1 MFSLKGVTVK
11 IGEAAPK
18 GREDRGG
25 QDRRFGG
32 GGGGGGYGG
41 GYGGGARGG
50 QQMGGFGG
58 GYGGGGK
65 QSLQS
70 KLVFKTMCFFQ
81 ATVWALVAALL
92 GEVVPPLDNSMVVS
106 SFQRRIVLTIDF

>member
-1 MFSLKGVTVK
+1 MEKKIQSNRDISGCPESSWQRAFYQGMRESSWYLKDTCFAKVFSLKGVTVK

-65 QSLQS
+65 QSL
-70 KLVFKTMCFFQ
+70 
-81 ATVWALVAALL
+81 
-92 GEVVPPLDNSMVVS
+92 
-106 SFQRRIVLTIDF
+106 

>member
-32 GGGGGGYGG
+32 GVGGGGYGG

-65 QSLQS
+65 QSLLS
-70 KLVFKTMCFFQ
+70 KFVFKTVFFSGHGMGFGGGSAWGGGASPGQFHGSLIFPMQNCFN
-81 ATVWALVAALL
+81 
-92 GEVVPPLDNSMVVS
+92 D
-106 SFQRRIVLTIDF
+106 RI